1 MKTYAV
7 ADMHG
12 YPLEKF
18 EALLEK
24 AGFTDEDYLYVLG
37 DVVDRNGDGGVRML
51 RRFMEMDN
59 VEFILGNHEGMLL
72 LCSFLFEGDEPPKPF
87 ELDALQYRAYEH
99 YKRNGGGVTIDNLF
113 KLRETEPDAISDIM
127 DFIREAP
134 TYAAVSCGGRDFI
147 LTHAGLGKFTPEKK
161 LSEYA
166 LDELIWTRPTIETEY
181 FDDIITVFGHTPTF
195 YYGLEH
201 EGKILRTRTWIDID
215 TGPSRGLPP
224 ALLRLDDLEVFYG
237 E

>member
-7 ADMHG
+7 ADLHG

-51 RRFMEMDN
+51 RRFMEMEN
-59 VEFILGNHEGMLL
+59 VEFVLGNHENMLYK
-72 LCSFLFEGDEPPKPF
+72 CKFLFDE
-87 ELDALQYRAYEH
+87 DAPDYASFNAQQIRAYDH
-99 YKRNGGGVTIDNLF
+99 YTRNGGAVTIVNLRA
-113 KLRETEPDAISDIM
+113 LGEQEPDAVGDIF
-127 DFIREAP
+127 DFIIEAP
-134 TYAAVSCGGRDFI
+134 IYAAVTCGGRDFI
-147 LTHAGLGKFTPEKK
+147 LTHAGLGNFSPDKRLKDYT
-161 LSEYA
+161 
-166 LDELIWTRPTIETEY
+166 LDELIWTRPTIDTEY
-181 FDDIITVFGHTPTF
+181 FDDIITVFGHTPTL
-195 YYGLEH
+195 YYGEEH
-201 EGKILRTRTWIDID
+201 RGKVIKTRSWINID
-215 TGPSRGLPP
+215 AGAASGLPP

>member
-37 DVVDRNGDGGVRML
+37 DVVDRNGDGGVAML

-87 ELDALQYRAYEH
+87 ELDGLQYRSYEH

-113 KLRETEPDAISDIM
+113 KLRETEPEAIADIF

-147 LTHAGLGKFTPEKK
+147 LTHAGLGNFSPEKK
-161 LSEYA
+161 LSDYE
-166 LDELIWTRPTIETEY
+166 LDELIWTRPAINTEY
-181 FDDIITVFGHTPTF
+181 FDDIITVFGHTPTH
-195 YYGLEH
+195 YYGAEH
-201 EGKILRTRTWIDID
+201 EGKILKTRTWINID
-215 TGPSRGLPP
+215 TGPASGIPP

-237 E
+237 D

>member
-51 RRFMEMDN
+51 RRFMEMEN
-59 VEFILGNHEGMLL
+59 AEFILGNHEGMLL
-72 LCSFLFEGDEPPKPF
+72 LCSFLFDGDGEITPSEF
-87 ELDALQYRAYEH
+87 TAGQARAYEH
-99 YKRNGGGVTIDNLF
+99 YMRNGGGVTLET
-113 KLRETEPDAISDIM
+113 LRRLQREEPEAIADIF

-134 TYAAVSCGGRDFI
+134 SYAAVSCGERDFI
-147 LTHAGLGKFTPEKK
+147 LAHAGLGNFSPKKK
-161 LSEYA
+161 LSEYT
-166 LDELIWTRPTIETEY
+166 LDELIWTRPTIDTEY
-181 FDDIITVFGHTPTF
+181 FDDIITVFGHTPTL
-195 YYGLEH
+195 YYGEAH
-201 EGKILRTRTWIDID
+201 RGKVLKTRTWINID
-215 TGPSRGLPP
+215 TGPASGIPP

-237 E
+237 D